1 MDIVAH
7 RKSYTRKEFLR
18 SFTDMSV
25 ILAQV
30 FVWSVTKLEQVVQK
44 TRKKSKMVKD
54 E

>member
-1 MDIVAH
+1 MAH

-30 FVWSVTKLEQVVQK
+30 FVWSVTKLEQVDSAK
-44 TRKKSKMVKD
+44 DKEKK
-54 E
+54 